1 VTDILLIRHDATE
14 SNSRA
19 GLRCA
24 LRGEWTKFW
33 SLRSAGWSVFALA
46 LVTYGLCYLSTSAL
60 RSQAHIAD
68 PIMRALVG
76 FNFGQFVMGVLG
88 VLFLSSEYS
97 TSQIRSTMAAMPRP
111 GIVLGAKA
119 IVVGGVGLALGEV
132 LSFST
137 YFLGRFILAG
147 HASQISLSQ
156 PGILRVLIESGIDL
170 AIVGL
175 IGLGIAS
182 IVRSS
187 AASLSIFTSIMLVLT
202 VVLFALPGIIVHD
215 MSRYLPAN
223 ISSTI
228 FASTT
233 PSQLQGT
240 PLFSPL
246 VGLLIIALYAVVL
259 LVVGGWMMTRR
270 DT

>member
-1 VTDILLIRHDATE
+1 MTSDLLVREDELLST
-14 SNSRA
+14 SRA
-19 GLRCA
+19 GMRCA

-33 SLRSAGWSVFALA
+33 SLRSTVWSVISLA
-46 LVTYGLCYLSTSAL
+46 VVTYGLCYLSTNDL
-60 RSQAHIAD
+60 RHHTHFAD
-68 PIMRALVG
+68 PIMRVLVG
-76 FNFGQFVMGVLG
+76 FNFGQFVMGVVG
-88 VLFLSSEYS
+88 VLFLSSEFN
-97 TSQIRSTMAAMPRP
+97 TGQIRSTMSAMPRP

-119 IVVGGVGLALGEV
+119 IIVAGVGFVFGEV

-137 YFLGRFILAG
+137 YFLGRLILGSHAG
-147 HASQISLSQ
+147 VIALSQ
-156 PGILRVLIESGIDL
+156 PGILRVLVESGVDL

-187 AASLSIFTSIMLVLT
+187 AASLSIFAGIMLILT
-202 VVLFALPGIIVHD
+202 VVFFALPGVIVHD
-215 MSRYLPAN
+215 GSRFLPAN

-228 FASTT
+228 FSSTT
-233 PSQLQGT
+233 PTQLQGT

-246 VGLLIIALYAVVL
+246 YGLLLLCLYAAVL
-259 LVVGGWMMTRR
+259 LGVGGWLMQRR

>member
-1 VTDILLIRHDATE
+1 MTNDLLLRDEVTER
-14 SNSRA
+14 NSRA

-46 LVTYGLCYLSTSAL
+46 FATYGLCYLSTNAL
-60 RSQAHIAD
+60 RGHGNTGD
-68 PIMRALVG
+68 PIMRVLVG

-97 TSQIRSTMAAMPRP
+97 TGQIRSTMAAMPRRE
-111 GIVLGAKA
+111 IVLAAKA
-119 IVVGGVGLALGEV
+119 IVVGGVGLVLGEV

-137 YFLGRFILAG
+137 YFLGHFILSG
-147 HASQISLSQ
+147 QASQISLSQ
-156 PGILRVLIESGIDL
+156 PGILRVLIESGVDL

-175 IGLGIAS
+175 MGLGIAS

-187 AASLSIFTSIMLVLT
+187 AASLSIFTSIMLILT
-202 VVLFALPGIIVHD
+202 VVFFALPGVVVHV

-223 ISSTI
+223 ISSTV

-240 PLFSPL
+240 PLFSPS
-246 VGLLIIALYAVVL
+246 VGLLILALYAVVL
-259 LVVGGWMMTRR
+259 LGAGAWLTARR
-270 DT
+270 DA

>member
-1 VTDILLIRHDATE
+1 MTVTLLE
-14 SNSRA
+14 SDDKTLSTSRA

-33 SLRSAGWSVFALA
+33 SLRSTAWSVAALVF
-46 LVTYGLCYLSTSAL
+46 VTYGLCYLSTSDL
-60 RSQAHIAD
+60 RHQTHFVD
-68 PIMRALVG
+68 PIMRVLVG
-76 FNFGQFVMGVLG
+76 FNFGQFVMGVIG
-88 VLFLSSEYS
+88 VLFLSSEFS
-97 TSQIRSTMAAMPRP
+97 TGQIRSTRAAMPRP
-111 GIVLGAKA
+111 GIVLGSKA
-119 IVVGGVGLALGEV
+119 IIVGGVGLLLGEV

-137 YFLGRFILAG
+137 YFLGRLILAG
-147 HASQISLSQ
+147 HAGEISLSQ
-156 PGILRVLIESGIDL
+156 PGILRVLVESGIDL

-187 AASLSIFTSIMLVLT
+187 AASLSIFPSVMLILT
-202 VVLFALPGIIVHD
+202 VVLFALPGAIVNEG
-215 MSRYLPAN
+215 SRFLPAN

-233 PSQLQGT
+233 PTQLEGT
-240 PLFSPL
+240 RLFSPL
-246 VGLLIIALYAVVL
+246 YGLLLLALYATAL
-259 LVVGGWMMTRR
+259 LVAGGWLMQRR

>member
-1 VTDILLIRHDATE
+1 MTNILLNRDDVTE

-46 LVTYGLCYLSTSAL
+46 FVTYGLCYLSTNAL
-60 RSQAHIAD
+60 RGQAHIDD
-68 PIMRALVG
+68 PIMRVLVG

-97 TSQIRSTMAAMPRP
+97 TGQIRSTMAAMPRP

-119 IVVGGVGLALGEV
+119 IVVGGVGLVLGEV

-137 YFLGRFILAG
+137 YFLGRLILAG

-170 AIVGL
+170 AIIGL
-175 IGLGIAS
+175 IGLGIAA

-202 VVLFALPGIIVHD
+202 VVLFAMPGIIVHD
-215 MSRYLPAN
+215 LSRYLPAN

-233 PSQLQGT
+233 PSQLEGT

-246 VGLLIIALYAVVL
+246 IGLLLIGLYAVVL
-259 LVVGGWMMTRR
+259 LVVGGCMMARR

>member
-1 VTDILLIRHDATE
+1 V
-14 SNSRA
+14 
-19 GLRCA
+19 
-24 LRGEWTKFW
+24 
-33 SLRSAGWSVFALA
+33 
-46 LVTYGLCYLSTSAL
+46 LV
-60 RSQAHIAD
+60 
-68 PIMRALVG
+68 
-76 FNFGQFVMGVLG
+76 
-88 VLFLSSEYS
+88 
-97 TSQIRSTMAAMPRP
+97 
-111 GIVLGAKA
+111 
-119 IVVGGVGLALGEV
+119 
-132 LSFST
+132 
-137 YFLGRFILAG
+137 
-147 HASQISLSQ
+147 
-156 PGILRVLIESGIDL
+156 ESGIDL

-202 VVLFALPGIIVHD
+202 VVLFAMPGVIVHD
-215 MSRYLPAN
+215 LSRYLPAN

-246 VGLLIIALYAVVL
+246 IGLLLLALYAAVL
-259 LVVGGWMMTRR
+259 LFVGGWMMARR

>member
-1 VTDILLIRHDATE
+1 VTSGLLIRDEVTE
-14 SNSRA
+14 SSSRA

-46 LVTYGLCYLSTSAL
+46 LVTYGLCYLSTGAL
-60 RSQAHIAD
+60 RGHAHIAD
-68 PIMRALVG
+68 PIMRVLVG

-88 VLFLSSEYS
+88 VLFVSSEYS
-97 TSQIRSTMAAMPRP
+97 TGQIRSTIAVMPRRR
-111 GIVLGAKA
+111 IVLAAKA
-119 IVVGGVGLALGEV
+119 IIIGGVGLVLGEA

-147 HASQISLSQ
+147 QASQISFAQ
-156 PGILRVLIESGIDL
+156 PGVLRALIESGVDL

-202 VVLFALPGIIVHD
+202 VVFFALPGPVVHT
-215 MSRYLPAN
+215 MSRFLPAN
-223 ISSTI
+223 ISSTV
-228 FASTT
+228 FATTT

-246 VGLLIIALYAVVL
+246 IGLLLLGLYAFVL
-259 LVVGGWMMTRR
+259 LGVGGWLMARR

>member
-1 VTDILLIRHDATE
+1 VTTTLLIGDDVTE
-14 SNSRA
+14 TKSRA

-33 SLRSAGWSVFALA
+33 SLRSAAWSVLALA

-60 RSQAHIAD
+60 RGQAHVTD
-68 PIMRALVG
+68 PIMRVLVG

-88 VLFLSSEYS
+88 VLSLSSEYS
-97 TSQIRSTMAAMPRP
+97 TNQIRSTLAAMPRP

-119 IVVGGVGLALGEV
+119 IVVGGVGLVLGEV

-137 YFLGRFILAG
+137 YYLGRLILAG
-147 HASQISLSQ
+147 HAGQIALSQ

-187 AASLSIFTSIMLVLT
+187 AASLSVFTGVMLVLT
-202 VVLFALPGIIVHD
+202 VVLFALPGVIVHD
-215 MSRYLPAN
+215 LSRFLPAN
-223 ISSTI
+223 ISSTV

-240 PLFSPL
+240 PLFSPFI
-246 VGLLIIALYAVVL
+246 GLLLLALYAAVL
-259 LVVGGWMMTRR
+259 LGVGGWTMARR